1 MSQTPSR
8 HQALISRILTFSC
21 VDGPGNRLVIF
32 FQGCN
37 FNCLNCHNPQTI
49 NVCNHC
55 RECVPN
61 CPANALSINE
71 QQKVIWD
78 KSRCTHC
85 DTCLTICPHSS
96 DPKVETYSLETLLSI
111 IKKHCLFLSGITV
124 SGGEASLQLPFI
136 IELFKAIKAS
146 PQLQHLSCFIDS
158 NGYLS
163 SQGWQH
169 ILPFTDGVMLDLK
182 SWQQETHL
190 WITGRAQHRVIQ
202 SIRLVADF
210 GKLHELRLLHIP
222 DKSDYLTEID
232 ALSEFINQL
241 PKTVTIRLNA
251 FQHHG
256 VKGKALTWKTCTQAE
271 IDSFYALLAKKTTN
285 PIKRPNLINLSSD

>member
-8 HQALISRILTFSC
+8 HHALISRILTFSC

-37 FNCLNCHNPQTI
+37 FNCINCHNPQTI
-49 NVCNHC
+49 NLCNHC
-55 RECVPN
+55 QACIPS
-61 CPANALSINE
+61 CPTRALSVNE
-71 QQKVIWD
+71 QKKVVWD
-78 KSRCTHC
+78 KNRCTHC
-85 DTCLTICPHSS
+85 DICLTLCPHSS
-96 DPKVETYSLETLLSI
+96 DPKVESYSLDSLLAI
-111 IKKHCLFLSGITV
+111 IKKHCLFLNGITV

-146 PQLQHLSCFIDS
+146 PKLQHLSCFIDS

-163 SQGWQH
+163 SQGWQNV
-169 ILPFTDGVMLDLK
+169 LPFTDGVMLDLK

-190 WITGRAQHRVIQ
+190 WITGRSQHRVIQ
-202 SIRLVADF
+202 SIYLVANF

-222 DKSDYLTEID
+222 NKSDYLAEID
-232 ALSEFINQL
+232 AIADFINQL
-241 PKTVTIRLNA
+241 PKAVTIRLNA

-256 VKGKALTWKTCTQAE
+256 VTGEALRWEKCSQE
-271 IDSFYALLAKKTTN
+271 QIDTLYALLARKITN
-285 PIKRPNLINLSSD
+285 PIKRPSLIL

>member
-8 HQALISRILTFSC
+8 HHALISRILPFSC

-49 NVCNHC
+49 NLCNHC
-55 RECVPN
+55 KKCVPH
-61 CPANALSINE
+61 CPNNALSINGE
-71 QQKVIWD
+71 QKVIWD
-78 KSRCTHC
+78 KSCCTHC
-85 DTCLTICPHSS
+85 DACLAICPYSS
-96 DPKVETYSLETLLSI
+96 DPKVETYSLETLLGI
-111 IKKHCLFLSGITV
+111 IKKHCLFLNGITV
-124 SGGEASLQLPFI
+124 SGGEASIQLPFI
-136 IELFKAIKAS
+136 IKLFKAIKTS

-163 SQGWQH
+163 SHGWQKV
-169 ILPFTDGVMLDLK
+169 LPFTDGVMLDLK

-190 WITGRAQHRVIQ
+190 WITGKTQHRVIQ

-210 GKLHELRLLHIP
+210 GKLHELRLLYIP
-222 DKSDYLTEID
+222 NKSDHLNEID
-232 ALSEFINQL
+232 AVSDFINQL

-256 VKGKALTWKTCTQAE
+256 VKGKALKWEKCTQAQ
-271 IDSFYALLAKKTTN
+271 INSFYTLLCGKITN
-285 PIKRPNLINLSSD
+285 PIKCPNLNI